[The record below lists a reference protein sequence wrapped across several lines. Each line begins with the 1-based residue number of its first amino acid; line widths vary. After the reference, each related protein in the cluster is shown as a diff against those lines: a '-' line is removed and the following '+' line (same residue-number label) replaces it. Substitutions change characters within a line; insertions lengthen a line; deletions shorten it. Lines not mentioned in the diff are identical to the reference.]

1 MATYA
6 TERELKDVFPEVD
19 NFDTKT
25 PIYGWVV
32 HSGSLYR
39 ADNCGLITQLFVD
52 GQDLGSA
59 EANSGVVDVNS
70 EWYYDS
76 ALDAVYYYNSATN
89 PNDLLME
96 SGEDFATLKTRF
108 LANASKYL
116 DAKLDGNLPREQ
128 FKDESG
134 SYDYIIVRTTA
145 LIAAAFL
152 IRSHDP
158 TSVVASALMDEAQLL
173 IDSLNSGNSRLSWQ
187 TSGDSSKGIIREV
200 SVSGDL
206 KLIDTRGFYGGIY
219 DKIKVIITTAGA
231 IGTSKYDV
239 YEGNADGIK
248 TNQVISDKL
257 INGQYQSLSS
267 GLEIR
272 FSGSADN
279 SAATL
284 NDEWEIEVFGRTEH
298 VDSSSS
304 IRSTHMSRRFG

>member
-32 HSGSLYR
+32 HSSSLYR

-59 EANSGVVDVNS
+59 EANSGVVDVNG

-116 DAKLDGNLPREQ
+116 DAKLDGSLPREQ

-134 SYDYIIVRTTA
+134 SYDYIIVRATA
-145 LIAAAFL
+145 LF
-152 IRSHDP
+152 
-158 TSVVASALMDEAQLL
+158 ASALPK
-173 IDSLNSGNSRLSWQ
+173 SCPSTKSC
-187 TSGDSSKGIIREV
+187 
-200 SVSGDL
+200 
-206 KLIDTRGFYGGIY
+206 
-219 DKIKVIITTAGA
+219 
-231 IGTSKYDV
+231 
-239 YEGNADGIK
+239 
-248 TNQVISDKL
+248 VISP
-257 INGQYQSLSS
+257 QLSA
-267 GLEIR
+267 L
-272 FSGSADN
+272 
-279 SAATL
+279 
-284 NDEWEIEVFGRTEH
+284 
-298 VDSSSS
+298 
-304 IRSTHMSRRFG
+304 

>member
-6 TERELKDVFPEVD
+6 TEREIKDVFPEVD

-25 PIYGWVV
+25 PIYGWVQ

-52 GQDLGSA
+52 GQDLGAA
-59 EANSGVVDVNS
+59 EANSGEVTANG
-70 EWYYDS
+70 EWYYES
-76 ALDAVYYYNSATN
+76 TLDAAYYYNSATN

-116 DAKLDGNLPREQ
+116 DAMLDGNLPREQ

-134 SYDYIIVRTTA
+134 SYDYIIVRARA
-145 LIAAAFL
+145 LIASAFL

-158 TSVVASALMDEAQLL
+158 TSEVAAALMDEAQQL

-187 TSGDSSKGIIREV
+187 TSGDSSKGVIREM
-200 SVSGDL
+200 SVSGNL
-206 KLIDTRGFYGGIY
+206 KIVDTRGSYTGIY
-219 DKIKVIITTAGA
+219 DKIKIIISNAGA
-231 IGTSKYDV
+231 IGTAKYDA
-239 YEGNADGIK
+239 YIGNADNLK
-248 TNQVISDKL
+248 SNQVVSDRV
-257 INGQYQSLSS
+257 INGQYQPLAS

-279 SAATL
+279 SAATI
-284 NDEWEIEVFGRTEH
+284 NDEWEIEVFGQTEH
-298 VDSSSS
+298 VDNSSS
-304 IRSTHMSRRFG
+304 IRSTRMSRRFG

>member
-25 PIYGWVV
+25 PIYGWVQ

-116 DAKLDGNLPREQ
+116 DAKLDGSLPREQ

-187 TSGDSSKGIIREV
+187 TSGDSSKGVIREV

-219 DKIKVIITTAGA
+219 DKIKVIISTAGA

-257 INGQYQSLSS
+257 INGQYQTLSS
-267 GLEIR
+267 GLQIR
-272 FSGSADN
+272 FSGSADS

>member
-6 TERELKDVFPEVD
+6 SERELKDVFPEVD

-32 HSGSLYR
+32 HSSSLYR

-52 GQDLGSA
+52 GQDLGAA
-59 EANSGVVDVNS
+59 EANSGEVTANG
-70 EWYYDS
+70 EWYYES
-76 ALDAVYYYNSATN
+76 TLDAVYYYNSASN

-134 SYDYIIVRTTA
+134 SYDYIIVRATA
-145 LIAAAFL
+145 LIASAFL

-158 TSVVASALMDEAQLL
+158 TSEVASALMDEAQQL

-187 TSGDSSKGIIREV
+187 TSGDSSKGVIREM
-200 SVSGDL
+200 SVSGNL
-206 KLIDTRGFYGGIY
+206 KIVDTRGSYTGIY
-219 DKIKVIITTAGA
+219 DKIKIIISTAGA
-231 IGTSKYDV
+231 IGTAKYDA
-239 YEGNADGIK
+239 YIGNADNLK
-248 TNQVISDKL
+248 SNQVVTDRV
-257 INGQYQSLSS
+257 INGQYQPLAS

-279 SAATL
+279 STATL
-284 NDEWEIEVFGRTEH
+284 NDEWEIEVFGKTEH
-298 VDSSSS
+298 VDNSSS
-304 IRSTHMSRRFG
+304 IRSTRMSRRFG